1 MKTQFVSL
9 MAGLF
14 KDATRLQKLGF
25 ASFFAGK
32 LTMLVAALWIVG
44 PVAGAWFG
52 VPTDVVGVSR
62 ELLAGSIALYG
73 AFIWAAVFIAV
84 YDHYVNRLQKGH
96 WEAEN
101 AKA

>member
-44 PVAGAWFG
+44 PVAG
-52 VPTDVVGVSR
+52 
-62 ELLAGSIALYG
+62 
-73 AFIWAAVFIAV
+73 
-84 YDHYVNRLQKGH
+84 RLV
-96 WEAEN
+96 WCSD
-101 AKA
+101 